1 VFESP
6 AVWVVVAVVVLAL
19 VAAVVLLRRDDVM
32 EVTGIAQRRRRPH
45 RDDFRPEG
53 VEGVAVPPKRAGV
66 IVNPTKYADVQVVRD
81 QVTTSCAA
89 QGWGEPLWYETTV
102 ADPGTGQA
110 RRAVA
115 DGAAV
120 VCALG
125 GDGTVR
131 AVASALVGTQ
141 TPLGLLPGGTGNLL
155 ARNLELPVDSLDKAL
170 VVALTGQNA
179 RIDVGRLEVDPS
191 GQHAVPDEHFFFVM
205 AGIGFDAE
213 IMAGAGERLKSR
225 VGYGAYVVSGLQNF
239 LGPQF
244 RARISVDGQTEVARR
259 TRTVVVGN
267 AGRLFGGV
275 VLLPGARLDDGLLD
289 TVVLSPR
296 GIVGWSAV
304 AGHVL
309 TRQRRGHGLIDRHT
323 GHEIRITT
331 DGPQEVQLDG
341 DPIGRARSMT
351 ARIEPLALVVRVAVG
366 QPASP
371 ASPTSPAGLTSP
383 AGAAG
388 QAKSASPQ

>member
-1 VFESP
+1 VATASVWRVFESP
-6 AVWVVVAVVVLAL
+6 AVWIVVAVVVLAV
-19 VAAVVLLRRDDVM
+19 VAAVALLRRDTVM
-32 EVTGIAQRRRRPH
+32 EVTGIARRRRRPH
-45 RDDFRPEG
+45 RDEFRPEG
-53 VEGVAVPPKRAGV
+53 ADEVAVPLKRAGV
-66 IVNPTKYADVQVVRD
+66 IVNPTKYADVQAVHD
-81 QVTTSCAA
+81 QVAATCAG
-89 QGWGEPLWYETTV
+89 QGWAEPLWYETTV

-115 DGAAV
+115 EGAAV

-131 AVASALVGTQ
+131 AVASALVGTE

-155 ARNLELPVDSLDKAL
+155 ARNLELPVDSIDKAL

-179 RIDVGRLEVDPS
+179 RIDVGRLAVDPS
-191 GQHAVPDEHFFFVM
+191 GQHAVPEEHHFFVM

-213 IMAGAGERLKSR
+213 IMAGAGERLKAR
-225 VGYGAYVVSGLQNF
+225 VGYGAYVVSGFQNF

-244 RARISVDGQTEVARR
+244 RARIKVDGETEISRR

-275 VLLPGARLDDGLLD
+275 ILMPGARLDDGLLD
-289 TVVLSPR
+289 AVVLSPR
-296 GIVGWSAV
+296 GVVGWSTV
-304 AGHVL
+304 AGHLL

-323 GHEIRITT
+323 GTEIRITT
-331 DGPQEVQLDG
+331 DRPQEVQLDG
-341 DPIGRARSMT
+341 DPIGTARSMT
-351 ARIEPLALVVRVAVG
+351 ATVEPLALVVRV
-366 QPASP
+366 
-371 ASPTSPAGLTSP
+371 
-383 AGAAG
+383 AAG

>member
-1 VFESP
+1 MFESP

-225 VGYGAYVVSGLQNF
+225 VGYGAYVVSGCRTSWARSS
-239 LGPQF
+239 GPGSASTGGP
-244 RARISVDGQTEVARR
+244 RSPGAPARSSSATPDGCSAGWCSCRGPDSTTGCSTRWCCRR
-259 TRTVVVGN
+259 GGSW
-267 AGRLFGGV
+267 AGRR
-275 VLLPGARLDDGLLD
+275 LPV
-289 TVVLSPR
+289 TSSP
-296 GIVGWSAV
+296 VS
-304 AGHVL
+304 
-309 TRQRRGHGLIDRHT
+309 
-323 GHEIRITT
+323 
-331 DGPQEVQLDG
+331 
-341 DPIGRARSMT
+341 
-351 ARIEPLALVVRVAVG
+351 
-366 QPASP
+366 
-371 ASPTSPAGLTSP
+371 
-383 AGAAG
+383 GAAT
-388 QAKSASPQ
+388 A

>member
-1 VFESP
+1 MFESP
-6 AVWVVVAVVVLAL
+6 AVWVVVAVVVLAV
-19 VAAVVLLRRDDVM
+19 VAGVILFRRDTVL
-32 EVTGIAQRRRRPH
+32 EVTGIARRRRRPH
-45 RDDFRPEG
+45 RDEFRPVGADE
-53 VEGVAVPPKRAGV
+53 VTAPLKRAGV
-66 IVNPTKYADVQVVRD
+66 IVNPTKYADVQAVHD
-81 QVTTSCAA
+81 QVTATCAA

-110 RRAVA
+110 RQAVA

-131 AVASALVGTQ
+131 AVASALVGTE

-155 ARNLELPVDSLDKAL
+155 ARNLDLPVDSIDKAL
-170 VVALTGQNA
+170 VVALTGHNA
-179 RIDVGRLEVDPS
+179 RIDVGRMAVDPS
-191 GQHAVPDEHFFFVM
+191 GQHAVPDEHYFFVM

-213 IMAGAGERLKSR
+213 IMAGAGERLKAK

-244 RARISVDGQTEVARR
+244 RARITVDGETEFARR

-275 VLLPGARLDDGLLD
+275 VLMPEARLDDGLLD
-289 TVVLSPR
+289 TMVLSPR
-296 GIVGWSAV
+296 GLAGWSAV
-304 AGHVL
+304 AGHLL

-323 GHEIRITT
+323 GSEIRITT
-331 DGPQEVQLDG
+331 DRPQEMQLDG
-341 DPIGRARSMT
+341 DPIGTARSMT
-351 ARIEPLALVVRVAVG
+351 ATVEPGALVVRVA
-366 QPASP
+366 
-371 ASPTSPAGLTSP
+371 AGLPSIPTPTPTPTPTPKPP
-383 AGAAG
+383 AV
-388 QAKSASPQ
+388 QAKSDAPQ

>member
-6 AVWVVVAVVVLAL
+6 AVWVVLAVVVLVVVVT
-19 VAAVVLLRRDDVM
+19 VALLRRDDVM
-32 EVTGIAQRRRRPH
+32 EVTGIARRRWRPH
-45 RDDFRPEG
+45 RDEFRPEG
-53 VEGVAVPPKRAGV
+53 ADAVVVPVKRAGV
-66 IVNPTKYADVQVVRD
+66 VVNPIKYADVQVVRD
-81 QVTTSCAA
+81 QVTSSCAA
-89 QGWGEPLWYETTV
+89 LGWGEPLWYETTV

-110 RRAVA
+110 RQAFA
-115 DGAAV
+115 EGAAV

-131 AVASALVGTQ
+131 AVASALVGTD

-155 ARNLELPVDSLDKAL
+155 ARNLELPVDSIDKAL

-179 RIDVGRLEVDPS
+179 RIDVGRMEVDPS
-191 GQHAVPDEHFFFVM
+191 GQHAVPDEHYFFVM
-205 AGIGFDAE
+205 AGIGFDAD

-244 RARISVDGQTEVARR
+244 RARIRVDGETEFARR

-275 VLLPGARLDDGLLD
+275 ILMPAARLDDGLLD

-296 GIVGWSAV
+296 GVVGWSAV
-304 AGHVL
+304 AGHLL

-323 GHEIRITT
+323 GKEIRIST
-331 DGPQEVQLDG
+331 DRPQEVQLDG
-341 DPIGRARSMT
+341 DPIGPARSMT
-351 ARIEPLALVVRVAVG
+351 ARVEPLALVVRVA
-366 QPASP
+366 ATYP
-371 ASPTSPAGLTSP
+371 ASPT
-383 AGAAG
+383 G

>member
-1 VFESP
+1 MFESP
-6 AVWVVVAVVVLAL
+6 AVWVVLAVVVLA
-19 VAAVVLLRRDDVM
+19 VVVTVVLLRREDVM
-32 EVTGIAQRRRRPH
+32 EVTGIARRRRRPH
-45 RDDFRPEG
+45 RDEFRPDGAEE
-53 VEGVAVPPKRAGV
+53 VVAPLKRAGI
-66 IVNPTKYADVQVVRD
+66 IVNPTKYADVQVMRD
-81 QVTTSCAA
+81 QVAASCAA

-102 ADPGTGQA
+102 VDPGTGQA
-110 RRAVA
+110 RQAVA

-120 VCALG
+120 GCARG
-125 GDGTVR
+125 GDGTVG
-131 AVASALVGTQ
+131 AVASALVGTE

-155 ARNLELPVDSLDKAL
+155 ARNLELPVDSIDKAL

-191 GQHAVPDEHFFFVM
+191 GQHAVPDEHCFFVM
-205 AGIGFDAE
+205 AGLGFDAE

-244 RARISVDGQTEVARR
+244 RARISVDGQAEVSRR

-275 VLLPGARLDDGLLD
+275 VLMPAARLDDGLLD

-309 TRQRRGHGLIDRHT
+309 TRQRRGHGLIDRYA
-323 GHEIRITT
+323 GREIRITT
-331 DGPQEVQLDG
+331 DSPQEVQLDG

-351 ARIEPLALVVRVAVG
+351 ARVEPLALVVRVAVG
-366 QPASP
+366 PAS
-371 ASPTSPAGLTSP
+371 
-383 AGAAG
+383 
-388 QAKSASPQ
+388 QAKSESPQ